1 MLTKITLPYSRELEQ
16 LIQIIIIGG
25 GILVILSIGML
36 IYGIKHKKCNR
47 FCLCWGAV
55 LAVSVLL
62 LFLGLLC
69 SSSGRYMA

>member
-1 MLTKITLPYSRELEQ
+1 MKNITLPYSRELEQ

-36 IYGIKHKKCNR
+36 IYGIKHKKCKR

-55 LAVSVLL
+55 LAVSVLS
-62 LFLGLLC
+62 LFLGLLF